1 MEEEKNLWK
10 YLKSEK
16 ELTIKR
22 IIEQRASLLKSEKI
36 LKTIQIR
43 QTYLL
48 EDKIP
53 KFCEYCGSGII
64 HDKECTLCDCMK
76 QL

>member
-1 MEEEKNLWK
+1 MEEEKKLWK

-16 ELTIKR
+16 ELTMR
-22 IIEQRASLLKSEKI
+22 HIIEQRASLLRLERK

-48 EDKIP
+48 DDKIP

-64 HDKECTLCDCMK
+64 HDNECTLCDCMK